1 MFHKAKNKNKKY
13 FCRYC
18 LQCFGCKNMLTEHK
32 EIYLKI
38 NSEQSVKL
46 KFLLNL
52 KSILDKYLLHLKFM
66 LILSLFY
73 PVLKELKK

>member
-1 MFHKAKNKNKKY
+1 
-13 FCRYC
+13 
-18 LQCFGCKNMLTEHK
+18 MLTEHK